1 MLDKHVQ
8 ARQYLVA
15 CFVVSLTK
23 GERIQGRTIRH
34 ATIQN
39 YVKAIS
45 KLYADQNKVSQYCA
59 EVDYITL
66 VLNAVSTYTH
76 VKYWQDMIH
85 DKARTP

>member
-1 MLDKHVQ
+1 M
-8 ARQYLVA
+8 
-15 CFVVSLTK
+15 
-23 GERIQGRTIRH
+23 
-34 ATIQN
+34 QN